1 MKRRSALI
9 ALAGA
14 QFVMVLDQT
23 VMGVSISQLVADFDT
38 TVTTIQAIITLYC
51 LVMAMLMLAGG
62 KIGDI
67 IGRRRAFKIG
77 LVIYGCGSA
86 MTALAPTVA
95 ILTLG
100 WSILEGIGASLVLP
114 AMVALIA
121 GNFEG
126 KDRKVAYAVIGGVA
140 GAGIAVGPILGG
152 WATTVLSWRVVFAGE
167 VVLVIGIFVMTRFV
181 ADALRSGP
189 KPRLDIVGAVLSATG
204 LGLIVLGTL
213 QSSVWGLIEPKDAPI
228 EPFGLAPTLF
238 VIAAGGV
245 LLWAFVGW
253 QRHREAIG
261 SDPLVH
267 LDLLKILPL
276 RSGLIGLFTQ
286 NLLLM
291 GVFFTVPLYL
301 QLVLGLD
308 ALQTGLKMLPVSVAM
323 FAASAAGSRLSTRYS
338 VRSITRTGLILSGIA
353 CVMLL
358 ATIKPD
364 LADLAFAASMAVLG
378 AGMGLMASQLGLV
391 VQSSVDA
398 SGRGEAGGLQFTGQQ
413 LGSSLGVALIGA
425 IVLAGLTTT
434 FVSTIQADPRI
445 SQAVAGQVG
454 TAVGSGIDFVSSAS
468 VEAAAQKAGLDAAET
483 AAIVDDYEQ
492 AQLKSLKAGS
502 TRSRA
507 PRPHLAS
514 VHRGPAREGA
524 GERCQHPTTVPPP
537 RTGPPSDGLA
547 GVGCPR
553 QVAFVATPRL
563 RARHSV
569 SVGVIRHGG
578 CAGRR
583 RRAYS
588 GVIPNWVATQRAI
601 RSPIGTGR
609 GSCSDSWSWGSLP
622 TRRPR
627 MRRQRVSTDGRDRKP
642 PPRCSIR
649 IRSRRWVSSYST
661 RTANSRPRS
670 SALEAWGQVPGSGS
684 CWPCSPRSAW
694 PWGSSAA
701 GSLARCT
708 IGACSPPRTTRS
720 VSVASCRGARL
731 LSG

>member
-23 VMGVSISQLVADFDT
+23 VMGVSISQLVADFNT

-77 LVIYGCGSA
+77 LIIYGCGSA
-86 MTALAPTVA
+86 MTALAPNIA

-100 WSILEGIGASLVLP
+100 WSVLEGIGASLVLP

-140 GAGIAVGPILGG
+140 GAGIAVGPIVGG

-167 VVLVIGIFVMTRFV
+167 VLLVIGIFVMTRFV

-189 KPRLDIVGAVLSATG
+189 KPRLDVVGAVLSASG

-213 QSSVWGLIEPKDAPI
+213 QSSVWGLIQPKDAPI

-238 VIAAGGV
+238 VIAGGGV
-245 LLWAFVGW
+245 LLWAFVRW

-291 GVFFTVPLYL
+291 GVFFVIPLYL
-301 QLVLGLD
+301 QLVLGLN
-308 ALQTGLKMLPVSVAM
+308 ALETGLKMLPVSVAM
-323 FAASAAGSRLSTRYS
+323 FVMAAAGSRLSTTYS
-338 VRSITRTGLILSGIA
+338 VRAITRTGLILSGIA

-358 ATIKPD
+358 ATIQPD
-364 LADLAFAASMAVLG
+364 LADFAFAASMAVLG
-378 AGMGLMASQLGLV
+378 AGMGLIASQLGLV

-425 IVLAGLTTT
+425 IVLTGLTST
-434 FVSTIQADPRI
+434 FVSTIQSDPRV

-454 TAVGSGIDFVSSAS
+454 TEVASGLDFVSSAAI
-468 VEAAAQKAGLDAAET
+468 ETAAQTAGLDAAAT
-483 AAIVDDYEQ
+483 AAILDDYEQ
-492 AQLKSLKAGS
+492 AQLRSLKAGL
-502 TRSRA
+502 
-507 PRPHLAS
+507 LAAAILALVS
-514 VHRGPAREGA
+514 LAFTGGLPG
-524 GERCQHPTTVPPP
+524 TVP
-537 RTGPPSDGLA
+537 
-547 GVGCPR
+547 
-553 QVAFVATPRL
+553 VAA
-563 RARHSV
+563 A
-569 SVGVIRHGG
+569 
-578 CAGRR
+578 A
-583 RRAYS
+583 S
-588 GVIPNWVATQRAI
+588 GDDVIPA
-601 RSPIGTGR
+601 
-609 GSCSDSWSWGSLP
+609 
-622 TRRPR
+622 
-627 MRRQRVSTDGRDRKP
+627 DGVTP
-642 PPRCSIR
+642 
-649 IRSRRWVSSYST
+649 
-661 RTANSRPRS
+661 
-670 SALEAWGQVPGSGS
+670 
-684 CWPCSPRSAW
+684 
-694 PWGSSAA
+694 AA
-701 GSLARCT
+701 A
-708 IGACSPPRTTRS
+708 SPPNMAAQGVNGT
-720 VSVASCRGARL
+720 
-731 LSG
+731 